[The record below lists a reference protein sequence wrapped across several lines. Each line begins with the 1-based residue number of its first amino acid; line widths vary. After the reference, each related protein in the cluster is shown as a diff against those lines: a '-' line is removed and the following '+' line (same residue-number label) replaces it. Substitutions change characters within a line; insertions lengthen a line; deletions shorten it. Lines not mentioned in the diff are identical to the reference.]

1 MRDIEAPVVRLQH
14 VGKVF
19 DANGQAFQALDEVSF
34 DIARGEMVAIMGPSG
49 SGKSTLMNIIGLLD
63 VPTSGSYLLDGED
76 VSELDRTRQAQV
88 RNARIGFVFQN
99 FNLLPRMTALA
110 NVALPLVYGRVSA
123 REREERARAALA
135 AVGLDTKA
143 ASLPNQLSGG
153 QKQRVALARA
163 IVFRPRLIL
172 MDEPLSAL
180 DKQLREH
187 MQIEIRALHETLGA
201 TSIYVTHDQREAL
214 TLSHRIAILNKG
226 RIAQY
231 ASPED
236 VYDRPADSFVAD
248 FIGEGTLVPVE
259 RAGPGAISLAGSV
272 LQSPHP
278 IPTGEDLKLVIR
290 SEKLRLAPS
299 SEDVN
304 AFPARVRSIVFQG
317 DSYLVLAETAHGLQ
331 LSLRLV
337 THAEGSHIPQPG
349 EQIALQLHPDHTYV
363 VAEPRS

>member
-153 QKQRVALARA
+153 QKQRVAIARA
-163 IVFRPRLIL
+163 LVTEPSLL
-172 MDEPLSAL
+172 LADEPTGAL
-180 DKQLREH
+180 DTRTGS
-187 MQIEIRALHETLGA
+187 EILELFRRLNEDRGVTLVV
-201 TSIYVTHDQREAL
+201 ITHDAEV
-214 TLSHRIAILNKG
+214 G
-226 RIAQY
+226 RQM
-231 ASPED
+231 
-236 VYDRPADSFVAD
+236 DRV
-248 FIGEGTLVPVE
+248 IGLRDGRLVPQILETYYGVV
-259 RAGPGAISLAGSV
+259 AG
-272 LQSPHP
+272 
-278 IPTGEDLKLVIR
+278 
-290 SEKLRLAPS
+290 
-299 SEDVN
+299 
-304 AFPARVRSIVFQG
+304 ARV
-317 DSYLVLAETAHGLQ
+317 AA
-331 LSLRLV
+331 
-337 THAEGSHIPQPG
+337 
-349 EQIALQLHPDHTYV
+349 
-363 VAEPRS
+363 